1 MHMHMH
7 IDECLYELDLDMII
21 IKVYNVYICAQYS
34 KQRMSDVF
42 FPAISEN
49 HMMFESLRMTLIP
62 ESRLNLPAELR
73 QLVPSILAH
82 LT

>member
-21 IKVYNVYICAQYS
+21 IKVYNVYICIQYS

-62 ESRLNLPAELR
+62 ESRLNLLAELR
-73 QLVPSILAH
+73 QLVPSILAY